1 MREVPAFESL
11 DCEGTKLG
19 PGRVNA
25 HTHVYSALAPLG
37 MPAPV
42 PSPRNFAEILERVWW
57 KLDRAIDAD
66 ALRACAR
73 LSISDSLLFGTTSFI
88 DHHESPGFIE
98 GSLDVLADACQE
110 LGIRA
115 VLCYGATER
124 NFGREEAQRGLAE
137 CRRFI
142 RDNKRPLVRG
152 VIGLHASFTVSDETI
167 REAGDL
173 CRTLDTVLH
182 VHVAEDEM
190 DIGDAL
196 RRGYDGPLE
205 RLRRCKALPRGSILA
220 HGVHLGPEQVR
231 LAKDL
236 GLWFVQNPRSNRGN
250 QVGYPAGLHV
260 SELVALGTDGYPPD
274 LLAERD
280 ALLEEALAHRE
291 DVTLAALRVEMGN
304 RLMAERFGM
313 QSPAG
318 LDAAAAD
325 ACAFEDRRA
334 RHVVVGGKLVVKD
347 GVLLTGN
354 RETIFEEARRQAP
367 IVWERMRSMA

>member
-11 DCEGTKLG
+11 DCEGTVLG

-25 HTHVYSALAPLG
+25 HTHVYSALVPLG

-42 PSPRNFAEILERVWW
+42 PPARNFAEILERVWW
-57 KLDRAIDAD
+57 KLDRAIDAA

-73 LSISDSLLFGTTSFI
+73 LSIADSLLCGTTAFL

-98 GSLDVLADACQE
+98 GSLDVLADACEE

-137 CRRFI
+137 CARFI
-142 RDNKRPLVRG
+142 RENRRPLVRG

-173 CRTLDTVLH
+173 CRALDTVLH

-190 DIGDAL
+190 DLWDAL
-196 RRGYDGPLE
+196 RRGYEGPLE
-205 RLRRCKALPRGSILA
+205 RLRRLKALPPGSILA
-220 HGVHLGPEQVR
+220 HGVHLGPQEVR

-236 GLWFVQNPRSNRGN
+236 GLWIVQNPRSNRGN
-250 QVGYPAGLHV
+250 QVGYPAALHW
-260 SELVALGTDGYPPD
+260 SELVSLGTDGYPPD
-274 LLAERD
+274 LFAERD
-280 ALLEEALAHRE
+280 ALLEEARAHRE
-291 DVTLAALRVEMGN
+291 DVTLAAHRAETGN
-304 RLMAERFGM
+304 RLIAERFGM
-313 QSPAG
+313 PAP
-318 LDAAAAD
+318 D
-325 ACAFEDRRA
+325 ACAFDGRRV
-334 RHVVVGGKLVVKD
+334 RHVVVGGKLLVRD
-347 GVLLTGN
+347 GELQTGN
-354 RETIFEEARRQAP
+354 REEILEDARRQAP
-367 IVWERMRSMA
+367 ILWERMRSLA